1 MSIIVM
7 TLILCNTLD
16 VIKFNTLVSFQP
28 NFVEYF
34 AVFLASLKKTSKYS
48 TKLKTETKANI
59 LQVDLATLY

>member
-16 VIKFNTLVSFQP
+16 VIKFNTLVSFQL

-34 AVFLASLKKTSKYS
+34 AVFLASRKKLLNIQQ
-48 TKLKTETKANI
+48 KLKTETKANI